1 MAFPTIQPIE
11 TRQIASSTTH
21 SIVLPS
27 EIVAGEL
34 VLIFHSN
41 SSAVPTYPTGWNA
54 TPIRATGFCYG
65 ALLYAVADGTTAG
78 STVSITLSSARA
90 GCAQI
95 IRISGWEGTIGSG
108 LTVGTVDPAFD
119 TLDPAAVTAS
129 WGSDDNLF
137 ICALVAG
144 DDDVAVTGYPT
155 NYTQGAYVN
164 TGAGLNL
171 GAEIATAYR
180 ELAAATDNPGSFTL
194 ASSESQGAVAL
205 VVRPGTAGPASTPEI
220 RKSSTFDI
228 ETTLGTITTA
238 TLNAVNV
245 FDHITGQAGTTVSFE
260 GAATDEITTSGE
272 YTLTLGDGSSTED
285 ITVQVNIYGV
295 APSNNPLQKDGSAL
309 ASLTNVQVRV
319 TDGANINGT
328 ELYYSGTA
336 TTDASG
342 NLGNIDLSSTAAAV
356 DDSVLFHM
364 RTAAG
369 DSIIA
374 AETVELI

>member
-238 TLNAVNV
+238 TLNSVNV
-245 FDHITGQAGTTVSFE
+245 ADHITGQAGTTVSFE

-272 YTLTLGDGSSTED
+272 YTLTLGDGATTED
-285 ITVQVNIYGV
+285 ITVQVNVVGLASFNI
-295 APSNNPLQKDGSAL
+295 NKDGADQG
-309 ASLTNVQVRV
+309 SLTDVEFIILTGAAGSRAINQQITGITTTAGGDTGTIEITDAALDVDDTITVVQQSPTVGGGLV
-319 TDGANINGT
+319 H
-328 ELYYSGTA
+328 TA
-336 TTDASG
+336 T
-342 NLGNIDLSSTAAAV
+342 L
-356 DDSVLFHM
+356 
-364 RTAAG
+364 
-369 DSIIA
+369 
-374 AETVELI
+374 ELI